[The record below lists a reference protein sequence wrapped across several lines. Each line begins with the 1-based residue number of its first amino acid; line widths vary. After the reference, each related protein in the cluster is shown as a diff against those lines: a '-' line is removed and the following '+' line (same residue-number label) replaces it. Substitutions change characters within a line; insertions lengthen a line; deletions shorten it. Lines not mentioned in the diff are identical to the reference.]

1 MFATETWE
9 KREGTQTLV
18 SGGDRCRQCDV
29 WVSGG
34 CDAVTCHV
42 SRGCHGARDVT
53 ADTRQRS
60 ASHRRHQAQSAARAN
75 NQKMTRSDG
84 GRREWHDME
93 NGDNF
98 TFNHHAQQ
106 ANYFSIYVCPCLYF
120 LPRLFLAQ
128 GDTEP
133 FLVWSM
139 SVLCHQH
146 TCCSAADT
154 RTSHDR
160 LQMRIKTR

>member
-34 CDAVTCHV
+34 CDAVTCHAAV
-42 SRGCHGARDVT
+42 TELVTWLQTPDRDLHHTAVTRPSLQRGQIIRKWH
-53 ADTRQRS
+53 
-60 ASHRRHQAQSAARAN
+60 AAMVGGGN
-75 NQKMTRSDG
+75 DMTWRMAIISLLTT
-84 GRREWHDME
+84 MLSKQT
-93 NGDNF
+93 
-98 TFNHHAQQ
+98 TF
-106 ANYFSIYVCPCLYF
+106 YIYVCLCLYF

-160 LQMRIKTR
+160 LQMRIKKR

>member
-1 MFATETWE
+1 MRE
-9 KREGTQTLV
+9 KREGTQT
-18 SGGDRCRQCDV
+18 SPRGDRCRQCDV

-34 CDAVTCHV
+34 CDAVTSRVTCHAAV
-42 SRGCHGARDVT
+42 TELVTWLQTPDRDLHHTAVT
-53 ADTRQRS
+53 S
-60 ASHRRHQAQSAARAN
+60 SAQSAARPN
-75 NQKMTRSDG
+75 NHKMTRSDG

-98 TFNHHAQQ
+98 TFIHHSQQ
-106 ANYFSIYVCPCLYF
+106 ETTFYIYMCSCLYF

-160 LQMRIKTR
+160 LQMGIKTR